1 MPMTPGGA
9 PRSDRPLAKPPTIG
23 VERLEAFSD
32 GDLADLCDAA
42 SDAIEAGGGFGWVK
56 PPPPHVLETY
66 WNGVL
71 MVPGR
76 ELFVGRLDGVI
87 AGSAQLL
94 HPPKNNEAQAFSAQL
109 TTSFVAPWA
118 RGHGLARA
126 LLSAIEQAAID
137 CGYELLKLD
146 VRETQTAAIA
156 LYETRGYVRWG
167 VDPYYAR
174 VEDTVIRG
182 FYYYKTLAPGT
193 PSSGTLA
200 TGS

>member
-1 MPMTPGGA
+1 MNRRTPGA
-9 PRSDRPLAKPPTIG
+9 AKATPLIPTIG
-23 VERLEAFSD
+23 VERLESFTEA
-32 GDLADLCDAA
+32 DLADLCDAT
-42 SDAIEAGGGFGWVK
+42 SDAIEGGGGFGWLT
-56 PPPPHVLETY
+56 PPSPQVLETY
-66 WNGVL
+66 WQGVL

-94 HPPKNNEAQAFSAQL
+94 HPPKNNEAQSFAAFF

-126 LLSAIEQAAID
+126 LLAAVEHEAVA

-156 LYETRGYVRWG
+156 LYQSRGYVRWG
-167 VDPYYAR
+167 EEPNYAR
-174 VEDTVIRG
+174 VDGKVLRG
-182 FYYYKTLAPGT
+182 FHYYKDLTAQRA
-193 PSSGTLA
+193 A
-200 TGS
+200 TEQTERYP

>member
-1 MPMTPGGA
+1 MSTRRPRAEPTGA
-9 PRSDRPLAKPPTIG
+9 LTPTIG
-23 VERLEAFSD
+23 VERIESFTE

-42 SDAIEAGGGFGWVK
+42 CDAIEAGGGFGWVK
-56 PPPPHVLETY
+56 PPMPHVLETY
-66 WNGVL
+66 WQGVL
-71 MVPGR
+71 LVPGR

-94 HPPKNNEAQAFSAQL
+94 HPPKNNEAQSFAAHL

-126 LLSAIEQAAID
+126 LLSAIEREATT

-156 LYETRGYVRWG
+156 LYESRGYVRWG
-167 VDPYYAR
+167 EDPNYAR
-174 VEDTVIRG
+174 VEGKVLRG
-182 FYYYKTLAPGT
+182 YYYYKRLDTAGETGAAGGT
-193 PSSGTLA
+193 PA
-200 TGS
+200 